1 MATDYDAPR
10 KSDDDSESIEALK
23 ERMTLS
29 ELGAKYE
36 LHPNQI
42 RAWKREFLAGAE
54 RAFGAEKKSKEL
66 KEAEAKEAELYEQIG
81 RLKVDNEWLKKKLL

>member
-1 MATDYDAPR
+1 MSRSRR
-10 KSDDDSESIEALK
+10 KFTVTFKTKVVLEALK

-29 ELGAKYE
+29 ELGEKYE

-42 RAWKREFLAGAE
+42 RIWKREFVNNAE
-54 RAFGAEKKSKEL
+54 NAFKDSGGSKEM
-66 KEAEAKEAELYEQIG
+66 KEAHAKEAELYEQIG